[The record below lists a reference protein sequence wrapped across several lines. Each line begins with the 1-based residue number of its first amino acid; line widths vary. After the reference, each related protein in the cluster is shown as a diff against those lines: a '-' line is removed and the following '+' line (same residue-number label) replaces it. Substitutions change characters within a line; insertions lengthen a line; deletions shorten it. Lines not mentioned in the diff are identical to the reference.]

1 MLRRGLSLN
10 LPALLAGGALALAG
24 CGATTERGSESFYRE
39 HAGEAGQTAVA
50 IRALAAEVAALPAHP
65 STAVLEALAVK
76 EHRARR
82 ELLGV
87 SKWVISE
94 SSEEEGVSQAE
105 KEIEEATG
113 ALLQAGTDIRIYAHD
128 RRPVALANYRKQL
141 KLGREYWNQ
150 GITELWFVAHKA
162 GPPRI

>member
-1 MLRRGLSLN
+1 VLRRGHHLS
-10 LPALLAGGALALAG
+10 LPALIAGGALALAG

-39 HAGEAGQTAVA
+39 HAGEAGQTAAAV
-50 IRALAAEVAALPAHP
+50 RALAADVMRLPASP
-65 STAVLEALAVK
+65 SRAALEALAVK
-76 EHRARR
+76 EHHARR

-87 SKWVISE
+87 SKWVVSE

-141 KLGREYWNQ
+141 ALGREYWNQ
-150 GITELWFVAHKA
+150 GITELWFVAHRTGA
-162 GPPRI
+162 PRI